1 MFNIWDA
8 EFTIKNTSL
17 LELNTRIKE
26 VKEKITTVLKVDNF
40 NITSVEEKN
49 TKNGGNKLLLD
60 IRFIVP
66 EKRKGTF

>member
-8 EFTIKNTSL
+8 EFTIKDTSL

-26 VKEKITTVLKVDNF
+26 VKEKITTVLNVDNF

-49 TKNGGNKLLLD
+49 TKDGGNELLLD

-66 EKRKGTF
+66 EKTKGTS